1 MKQGM
6 RRSRKAGP
14 LGVIVRLGVI
24 VALAGCAWFVW
35 VKDPL
40 NPDRRRAAQ
49 FCQSVTAQMPPVAI
63 MQSASGKG
71 ATGFATPRPEE
82 LVVYFGKS
90 ACGVE
95 IDAGRG
101 AGG

>member
-1 MKQGM
+1 MKPGM
-6 RRSRKAGP
+6 RRGRKAGP

-24 VALAGCAWFVW
+24 VLLAGCAWFVW

-49 FCQSVTAQMPPVAI
+49 FCESVMADMSPVEI
-63 MQSASGKG
+63 MQAATAKG
-71 ATGFATPRPEE
+71 ATAFATPRPDE
-82 LVVYFGKS
+82 LVVYFGKR
-90 ACGVE
+90 ACAVE

-101 AGG
+101 SGV

>member
-1 MKQGM
+1 M
-6 RRSRKAGP
+6 S
-14 LGVIVRLGVI
+14 
-24 VALAGCAWFVW
+24 
-35 VKDPL
+35 
-40 NPDRRRAAQ
+40 
-49 FCQSVTAQMPPVAI
+49 PVEI
-63 MQSASGKG
+63 MQSASAKG
-71 ATGFATPRPEE
+71 ATGFGTPRPEE